1 MKDLGAAKQILG
13 IRIFRDKDKGV
24 LKLSQTEYVKKVLSR
39 FSMDNAK
46 PVSTPLGNHFKL
58 SKDQSPKTNLECEH
72 MDKIPYALAISSL
85 MYAMVCSRPDIAHAV
100 GVVNR
105 YMSNPGKQHWEA
117 VKWIMR
123 YLKGSSE
130 TCLSFTASGLT
141 LEGFVDV
148 DLAGDVVS
156 RKSTTG
162 YVHSRR
168 HCCFLEFYLAK
179 DRHSFNNRS

>member
-1 MKDLGAAKQILG
+1 
-13 IRIFRDKDKGV
+13 
-24 LKLSQTEYVKKVLSR
+24 
-39 FSMDNAK
+39 
-46 PVSTPLGNHFKL
+46 
-58 SKDQSPKTNLECEH
+58 

-179 DRHSFNNRS
+179 DRHSFNNRSWICCSLRIYKRDRMVGKFPERIGQDKWKGYFV